1 MANDGTHERI
11 VARVFDPE
19 VIQKMKLIPKGYKSM
34 IIESALSAYFK
45 SKVGADLYLQL
56 MRHANVKPIVKKT
69 PDLENRGF
77 MNRLTGDF

>member
-1 MANDGTHERI
+1 MANDGTYERI

-45 SKVGADLYLQL
+45 SKVGEDLYLQL
-56 MRHANVKPIVKKT
+56 MRHVNVKPTVKKT
-69 PDLENRGF
+69 PDSKNRGV